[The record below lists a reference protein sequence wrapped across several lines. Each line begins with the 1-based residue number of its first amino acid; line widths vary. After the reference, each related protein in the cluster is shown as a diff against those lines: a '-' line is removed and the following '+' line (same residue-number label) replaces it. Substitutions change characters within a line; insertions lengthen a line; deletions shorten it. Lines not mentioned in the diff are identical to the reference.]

1 MERVASLGTHI
12 KTFQESYIIFLRH
25 IRRISASHW
34 LTYKRSCL
42 LIKQCERK
50 HQQKIIFSKRT
61 MSTDIPIKKRKKTCE
76 NLVTLNKKYT
86 GQLLQD
92 FKTNYLQKKTFN
104 DEETGCRLYQEP
116 FCHCVFPNFLQELDE
131 LENLET
137 ELSSLQFKE
146 KNNDLY
152 KFHQSSEDLKVI
164 DTPYIKNL
172 RKVIFETFKNH
183 LRDIS
188 GIDFTEA
195 IDMSCA
201 RYDYT
206 DILLCHDDELEGRRI
221 AFIYYLKI
229 LYKLKSTG
237 NRLNHEPSKYKE
249 LKKAFCDPDI
259 TWNLTGPANK
269 RHVLCGNLDN
279 MPAVIQEC
287 LEFLQSD
294 AMFLILSHLT
304 GLKLH
309 KLYEPSDNSDSEDET
324 TEGQNQRSIDGK
336 TEPSCY
342 SEVRHWK
349 HGCYT
354 LVHDTCIEGTQ
365 FALDSVLYIGGNDW
379 KLEYGGFTS
388 YIAKGDDEELL
399 SIHPKENSLA
409 LVYRD
414 KETLRFVKH
423 VNNDINKMADQG
435 FYDISTVVSLWPKD
449 PYGHKKSS
457 MSGVVEVWE
466 KVLVSEVI
474 FDNAA
479 MLTFPI
485 ADDTVN
491 KSTTLCA
498 HSIDILVFLP
508 DRSPPSHTH
517 TYIFLISE
525 ATVSG

>member
-1 MERVASLGTHI
+1 M
-12 KTFQESYIIFLRH
+12 
-25 IRRISASHW
+25 
-34 LTYKRSCL
+34 
-42 LIKQCERK
+42 
-50 HQQKIIFSKRT
+50 
-61 MSTDIPIKKRKKTCE
+61 
-76 NLVTLNKKYT
+76 
-86 GQLLQD
+86 
-92 FKTNYLQKKTFN
+92 
-104 DEETGCRLYQEP
+104 
-116 FCHCVFPNFLQELDE
+116 
-131 LENLET
+131 ENLET

-221 AFIYYLKI
+221 AFIYYL
-229 LYKLKSTG
+229 YKLKSTG
-237 NRLNHEPSKYKE
+237 NRLNHEVIKPQSQLFSHWCTWVNADQLPVAEILSEDKTRLSISGWFHGPRIDRPPPYIEPKPSLQPAKDIEPSKYKE
-249 LKKAFCDPDI
+249 LKEAFCDPDI

-435 FYDISTVVSLWPKD
+435 FYDISTV
-449 PYGHKKSS
+449 YY
-457 MSGVVEVWE
+457 E
-466 KVLVSEVI
+466 
-474 FDNAA
+474 
-479 MLTFPI
+479 
-485 ADDTVN
+485 
-491 KSTTLCA
+491 
-498 HSIDILVFLP
+498 
-508 DRSPPSHTH
+508 
-517 TYIFLISE
+517 
-525 ATVSG
+525 

>member
-1 MERVASLGTHI
+1 
-12 KTFQESYIIFLRH
+12 
-25 IRRISASHW
+25 
-34 LTYKRSCL
+34 
-42 LIKQCERK
+42 
-50 HQQKIIFSKRT
+50 

-76 NLVTLNKKYT
+76 NLVTLNQKYT

-104 DEETGCRLYQEP
+104 DEETGCRIYQEP

-221 AFIYYLKI
+221 AFIYYLVPSPWKQIDGGGLDLFTVDENGQPDRISKSLIPVRNNFVFFEVTPVSFHQVAEI
-229 LYKLKSTG
+229 LSEDKTRLSISGWFHGPPIDRPPPYIEPKPSLQPAKDIEEEIFYKWI
-237 NRLNHEPSKYKE
+237 NRTYLDAEVQASIKDKFESESEIELEDFLQPSKYKE

-423 VNNDINKMADQG
+423 VNNDINK
-435 FYDISTVVSLWPKD
+435 IS
-449 PYGHKKSS
+449 
-457 MSGVVEVWE
+457 
-466 KVLVSEVI
+466 
-474 FDNAA
+474 
-479 MLTFPI
+479 
-485 ADDTVN
+485 
-491 KSTTLCA
+491 
-498 HSIDILVFLP
+498 
-508 DRSPPSHTH
+508 
-517 TYIFLISE
+517 
-525 ATVSG
+525 